1 MKSHRTSQFNMNMP
15 TNKMTTFVGL
25 RACFKIVGGRRV
37 RARGLQEMAKIVS
50 PCRPGPP
57 RPGDF

>member
-37 RARGLQEMAKIVS
+37 RARGLQETAKIL
-50 PCRPGPP
+50 
-57 RPGDF
+57 